1 MSYFF
6 AIYVS
11 RNFREILAYPFLSQW
26 GYITI
31 DVVKDTY
38 NLCPKWKKKRVTIHH
53 HHHHPH
59 LTVGMGC
66 LRIVVEI
73 LLPLEKLLWALWGW
87 GCGTQANLTQGEKV
101 KVAQVCLTLWDPMDY
116 TVHRNLQA
124 RILESVAYPFSMESS
139 WPRNH
144 TGIFCIAGGF
154 FTNWAIREALREG
167 TS

>member
-1 MSYFF
+1 MFL
-6 AIYVS
+6 
-11 RNFREILAYPFLSQW
+11 EILGRCLLILSCPNEVTLQLMPLR
-26 GYITI
+26 
-31 DVVKDTY
+31 TY

-73 LLPLEKLLWALWGW
+73 LLPLEKLLWALRGW

-116 TVHRNLQA
+116 TVHRILQA

-139 WPRNH
+139 
-144 TGIFCIAGGF
+144 
-154 FTNWAIREALREG
+154 
-167 TS
+167 